1 MKKIIT
7 ISRDFGSAGG
17 TIGKRVADKLG
28 FEYFDK
34 ELIIQAARDV
44 SLDIEKIIKYDEKVP
59 VAFGFAQSLFDLY
72 AEPVEES
79 LFEAQKKIIRK
90 IAEHGKCVI
99 VGRNAD
105 HIVSAFDDVL
115 KVFIHADENW
125 RIQYLKNDK
134 MKDKSVEKIADA
146 IHSIDRH
153 REKFCKYWTHKEFG
167 DAKNYDITLNTSS
180 LGIDKCVEIIY
191 QLAK

>member
-28 FEYFDK
+28 YEYFDK

-146 IHSIDRH
+146 VHSIDKH

-180 LGIDKCVEIIY
+180 LGIDQCVDIIY

>member
-17 TIGKRVADKLG
+17 TVGKRVADKLG

-34 ELIIQAARDV
+34 EIIIQAARDV

-59 VAFGFAQSLFDLY
+59 VVFGFAQSLFDLY
-72 AEPVEES
+72 AEPVEET

-146 IHSIDRH
+146 IHSIDKH

-180 LGIDKCVEIIY
+180 LGIDQCVDIIY

>member
-146 IHSIDRH
+146 IHSIDKH

-180 LGIDKCVEIIY
+180 LGIDQCVDIIY

>member
-34 ELIIQAARDV
+34 EIIIQAARDV
-44 SLDIEKIIKYDEKVP
+44 SLDIEKIIKYDEKIP
-59 VAFGFAQSLFDLY
+59 VVFGFAQSLFDLY
-72 AEPVEES
+72 AEPVEET

-146 IHSIDRH
+146 IHSIDKH

-180 LGIDKCVEIIY
+180 LGIDQCVEIIY